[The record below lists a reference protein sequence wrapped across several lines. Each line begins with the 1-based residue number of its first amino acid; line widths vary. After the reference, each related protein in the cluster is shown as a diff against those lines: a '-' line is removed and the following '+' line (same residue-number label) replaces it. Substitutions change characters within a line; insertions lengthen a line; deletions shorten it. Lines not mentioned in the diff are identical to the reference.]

1 MDVFF
6 EEAGREGGR
15 QNWQD
20 RNLKKKTTKWVEL
33 AYKEEHDGARA
44 F

>member
-1 MDVFF
+1 MAHRRWWMDVFF

-20 RNLKKKTTKWVEL
+20 RNLKKKNHKV
-33 AYKEEHDGARA
+33 G
-44 F
+44 